1 MSDDRDSL
9 TVYAHTGL
17 VYIGPEG
24 HQIRIIAHPDRQVIT
39 EKRDR
44 AICKAL
50 LQHALDLIEEAE
62 DNGE

>member
-24 HQIRIIAHPDRQVIT
+24 HLPRIIAHPDREVVAD
-39 EKRDR
+39 KRER

-50 LQHALDLIEEAE
+50 LEYALELIEEAE